1 MALPIPS
8 LPSIRFLGRRLVPL
22 RRRTEPGAPPGTL
35 TPNPDAP
42 KATVRV
48 MAYSEAELVEAA
60 LDDAEELRDH
70 LARWPVT
77 WVDVDGLGDVK
88 QVQAIAEV
96 LGLHP
101 LALEDVFSNYQRSKV
116 EQYEDYKFIVVRMA
130 DLEDG
135 QLATEQLSLFLSPKF
150 VATFQ
155 ERPGGD
161 CLGPI
166 RERLRQA
173 RGRIR
178 SAGTDYLAY
187 ALVDAVIDHYFPL
200 VESYGDELEK
210 LEVEVLAEPSKT
222 TPQRILGARHDLM
235 QFRRAVWPL
244 REALN
249 ALQHDETALITPET
263 RVYLRDCYDHTI
275 QLIDMIETYREI
287 GNGLMDV
294 YLSSVSNRMNE
305 IMKLLTVIATIFIPL
320 TFVTS
325 LYGMNF
331 DRAKSPWNMPE
342 LGWRYGYPAAW
353 VVMILVAVGLLFY
366 FRHKGWLSG
375 DDSPRIEDAGRR
387 DK

>member
-1 MALPIPS
+1 
-8 LPSIRFLGRRLVPL
+8 
-22 RRRTEPGAPPGTL
+22 
-35 TPNPDAP
+35 
-42 KATVRV
+42 
-48 MAYSEAELVEAA
+48 MAYGEKELVEAT
-60 LDDAEELRDH
+60 LDDPAELRDY

-88 QVQAIAEV
+88 QVESIAEV

-101 LALEDVFSNYQRSKV
+101 LALEDVFNNYQRSKV

-130 DLEDG
+130 DVEDG
-135 QLATEQLSLFLSPKF
+135 QLVTEQLSLFLSPKF

-166 RERLRQA
+166 RERLRQG

-178 SAGTDYLAY
+178 GAGTDYLAY

-200 VESYGDELEK
+200 VEGYGDELEK
-210 LEVEVLAEPSKT
+210 LEVEVLAKPSKT

-249 ALQHDETALITPET
+249 ALQHDETELISKET

-305 IMKLLTVIATIFIPL
+305 IMKVLTVIATIFIPL

-325 LYGMNF
+325 VYGMNF
-331 DRAKSPWNMPE
+331 DQTRSPWNMPE
-342 LGWRYGYPAAW
+342 LRWRYGYPAAW
-353 VVMILVAVGLLFY
+353 GLMILIALGLLAF
-366 FRHKGWLSG
+366 FWHKGWLSG
-375 DDSPRIEDAGRR
+375 DEAPQVDEPGEGDQGKR
-387 DK
+387 